1 MTANR
6 KQGRLQKKLT
16 DYQRIVMLISQNK
29 IAGVSRVLSVALR
42 NGADAESICM
52 KLHRAINGTYSPLSG
67 WTSREFDVSFL
78 VKAIGGPRL
87 LYALQEA
94 EGYPS
99 LSTLRRRKA
108 IAEVSVSIGIP
119 TNYEIS
125 ENMAALL
132 GEDGRM
138 PPKFPKVGQVIVIDG
153 AAIEQAIRFDF
164 KRNHLLGLCR
174 EHSMDVKTLIEDVQ
188 DLHTVGDA
196 LFNAKTC
203 HRGKDATVLGLAP
216 ITETENYHVTPLVL
230 SSSCKSETGEGLASW
245 VRRVIENYREHSDGE
260 RRHGPICTLATDGES
275 SFRKLRF
282 ILCLSET
289 LHPDSDLSRKLS
301 VLPGLNLQTGP
312 HGILG
317 TCDPKHIVK
326 RFATMLRSPKGFTL
340 GLHKIESGDVL
351 KSLRHVPMS
360 DRNALLL
367 LNPTDKQ
374 NVPKAVNL
382 IDDLCKLYGR
392 NLVGVGPGEESRIK
406 AVAFVA
412 KVFSY
417 FLFPF
422 TKVEMSLSEQLQSL
436 STYSHLITAIYLRQG
451 LAFMSSALFADSQA
465 IVKHIIFTIA
475 RLQLEPTVPSSFPY
489 HILFEGTDRLENIF
503 SHVRT
508 QDHARN
514 FDIQQLSHKL
524 SIAAEIDAIFQ
535 RNPDLDRG
543 HIRRNLVNARGVDH
557 MNPKSWIGN
566 TCVGEVDIEREYLAG
581 RSLANDMLSGYFQGE
596 NSVINFDRL
605 FSKPDVDHL
614 RPRKEYIGSRTVDG
628 EAADLEDELPVTGQ
642 LLKSTDMD
650 SEIQDGEFEDT
661 RNAID
666 INDYNGTDVDPE
678 DFLKLSGSGKKSEK
692 HNLMINGQ
700 KHYIPTLIST
710 ILGRDRE
717 ETKIE
722 TSRLSRVQGIA
733 RERGLN
739 SSGDQLDASEGK
751 VRSGD
756 LGAVLTRV
764 GNQICLAVVEALN
777 FRQGTSNTNRAM
789 VDVDDLDADGAK
801 ATSVAVQ
808 FLQLISHEPEPET
821 TNTSLTWWWPEQY
834 IQIQDPRDG
843 PILPKHVATRI
854 SGKIFHLLSP
864 NIIYNSVGHP
874 IWSLHHSDLEKTLK
888 HAWEDLDP
896 ESENFVQS
904 VKSLPEIS
912 GPSSE
917 KIPYRLLEDG
927 SPTLYIPSS
936 DVPAALNTVKLSGKE
951 RRPCHFCGE
960 MFRISEMRNHVG
972 AHILKAL
979 RGEADFSLI
988 VGKEVS
994 SFRSTLQ
1001 RPLLIYFLFTD
1012 RHQSLWMVWQRTM

>member
-6 KQGRLQKKLT
+6 KHGRLQKNLS
-16 DYQRIVMLISQNK
+16 DYQRMVMLISQNK

-42 NGADAESICM
+42 NGANAESICI
-52 KLHRAINGTYSPLSG
+52 KLHRAIDGTYSPLSG
-67 WTSREFDVSFL
+67 WSSREFDVAFL

-99 LSTLRRRKA
+99 LSTLRRRKP
-108 IAEVSVSIGIP
+108 ISEVSVSVGVP
-119 TNYEIS
+119 THS
-125 ENMAALL
+125 EMSTNMTALL
-132 GEDGRM
+132 GEGGRM
-138 PPKFPKVGQVIVIDG
+138 PPKFLKVGQVIVIDG
-153 AAIEQAIRFDF
+153 AAIEQVIRYDF
-164 KRNHLLGLCR
+164 KRKHLLGLCR
-174 EHSMDVKTLIEDVQ
+174 EHLTGVKTLIEDVQ
-188 DLHTVGDA
+188 DLHNVGDA
-196 LFNAKTC
+196 LFNARTC

-216 ITETENYHVTPLVL
+216 VTDMENYHVTPLVL
-230 SSSCKSETGEGLASW
+230 SSSCKSETGEELASW
-245 VRRVIENYREHSDGE
+245 VRGVIENYRQHSDGE
-260 RRHGPICTLATDGES
+260 ERHGPICTLATDGES

-282 ILCLSET
+282 LLCLTET
-289 LHPDSDLSRKLS
+289 LDPNSDLSRKLS
-301 VLPGLNLQTGP
+301 VLPGVNLQTGP

-340 GLHKIESGDVL
+340 GLHKIESVDVL
-351 KSLRHVPMS
+351 KSLTHVPMS
-360 DRNALLL
+360 EKNALLL

-382 IDDLCKLYGR
+382 IDDLFKLYGQ
-392 NLVGVGPGEESRIK
+392 NLAGMGPGEESRIK
-406 AVAFVA
+406 AVSFVA

-422 TKVEMSLSEQLQSL
+422 TKVEMSLSEQLRSL

-465 IVKHIIFTIA
+465 IVKNIIFTIA

-524 SIAAEIDAIFQ
+524 SISAEIDAIFQ

-543 HIRRNLVNARGVDH
+543 HIRRNLVNARGIDH
-557 MNPKSWIGN
+557 MNPKSWVGN
-566 TCVGEVDIEREYLAG
+566 TCIGDVDIRREYFAG
-581 RSLANDMLSGYFQGE
+581 RSTANDILSSYFQGNGYGGE
-596 NSVINFDRL
+596 SVINFDRL

-614 RPRKEYIGSRTVDG
+614 RPKKEYIGSRNVDG
-628 EAADLEDELPVTGQ
+628 EGVIEDLEDNLPVTGQ
-642 LLKSTDMD
+642 LLKSTDVD
-650 SEIQDGEFEDT
+650 CETKDGEYEDT
-661 RNAID
+661 SNAID
-666 INDYNGTDVDPE
+666 LDNYNGIDVDPE
-678 DFLKLSGSGKKSEK
+678 DVLSGSKKSDE
-692 HNLMINGQ
+692 HNLMVNGQ

-710 ILGRDRE
+710 ILGGDRE

-739 SSGDQLDASEGK
+739 SSGDQLDATEGK
-751 VRSGD
+751 VKSGD
-756 LGAVLTRV
+756 LGAVLTRI
-764 GNQICLAVVEALN
+764 GDQICLAVVEALN
-777 FRQGTSNTNRAM
+777 FRQGSSNINRAM
-789 VDVDDLDADGAK
+789 VNADDLDADGAM
-801 ATSVAVQ
+801 ATTVAVQ
-808 FLQLISHEPEPET
+808 FLQLVSQEPGPG
-821 TNTSLTWWWPEQY
+821 SDSVHLTWWWPEQY
-834 IQIQDPRDG
+834 IQIQDSRDG

-874 IWSLHHSDLEKTLK
+874 IWSLRHSDLEKTLK
-888 HAWEDLDP
+888 NAWEDLDP
-896 ESENFVQS
+896 DSDNFVRA

-912 GPSSE
+912 SSGPGSE
-917 KIPYRLLEDG
+917 KIPYRFLEDG
-927 SPTLYIPSS
+927 TPTLYIPSS
-936 DVPAALNTVKLSGKE
+936 DIPPALNIVKLAG
-951 RRPCHFCGE
+951 RDLRPCHFCNE
-960 MFRISEMRNHVG
+960 IFRISEMRNHVG
-972 AHILKAL
+972 AHILKAQ
-979 RGEADFSLI
+979 RGVADLSLI
-988 VGKEVS
+988 VGKEVG
-994 SFRSTLQ
+994 SFILQ
-1001 RPLLIYFLFTD
+1001 
-1012 RHQSLWMVWQRTM
+1012 

>member
-1 MTANR
+1 MIANKR
-6 KQGRLQKKLT
+6 HGRLQKKLS

-29 IAGVSRVLSVALR
+29 IAGVSRILSVALR
-42 NGADAESICM
+42 NGADAESICV
-52 KLHRAINGTYSPLSG
+52 KLHRAIDGTYSPLSG
-67 WTSREFDVSFL
+67 WTSHEFDVAFL
-78 VKAIGGPRL
+78 IKAIGGPRL
-87 LYALQEA
+87 LYALQKA

-99 LSTLRRRKA
+99 LSTLRKQKPFPEVA
-108 IAEVSVSIGIP
+108 VSVKVP
-119 TNYEIS
+119 TNHEIS
-125 ENMAALL
+125 ANMAALL
-132 GEDGRM
+132 GEGGRM

-164 KRNHLLGLCR
+164 KRNHILGLCR
-174 EHSMDVKTLIEDVQ
+174 EHSTGVKTLIEDVQ
-188 DLHTVGDA
+188 DLHNVGDA
-196 LFNAKTC
+196 LFNSKTC

-216 ITETENYHVTPLVL
+216 VTDTENYHVTPLIL
-230 SSSCKSETGEGLASW
+230 SSSCKSETGEELASW
-245 VRRVIENYREHSDGE
+245 VRKVIEDYRQHSDGE

-282 ILCLSET
+282 ILCLTET
-289 LHPDSDLSRKLS
+289 LDPNSDLSRKLS

-351 KSLRHVPMS
+351 KALCHVPMS
-360 DRNALLL
+360 EKNALLL

-382 IDDLCKLYGR
+382 INDLFKLYGQ
-392 NLVGVGPGEESRIK
+392 NLLGMGPGEESRMK

-422 TKVEMSLSEQLQSL
+422 TKVEMSLSEQLRSL

-465 IVKHIIFTIA
+465 IVKNIIFTIA
-475 RLQLEPTVPSSFPY
+475 RLQLTVPSSFPY
-489 HILFEGTDRLENIF
+489 YILFEGTDRLENIF

-535 RNPDLDRG
+535 RNPDLNQG
-543 HIRRNLVNARGVDH
+543 HIRRNLINARGIDH

-566 TCVGEVDIEREYLAG
+566 TCVGEVDIRKEYLAG
-581 RSLANDMLSGYFQGE
+581 RSTANDMLSAYFQSRD
-596 NSVINFDRL
+596 SVIDFDRL
-605 FSKPDVDHL
+605 FSKPGVDHL
-614 RPRKEYIGSRTVDG
+614 RPKKEYIGSRTMDLDG
-628 EAADLEDELPVTGQ
+628 EVVVDDLEDELPVTGQ
-642 LLKSTDMD
+642 LLKSTDM
-650 SEIQDGEFEDT
+650 ETQDNEFEDT

-666 INDYNGTDVDPE
+666 IDEYNGTDVDPE
-678 DFLKLSGSGKKSEK
+678 DVSNSNSEPHSTHKKSDE
-692 HNLMINGQ
+692 HYLTVNGQ
-700 KHYIPTLIST
+700 KHYIPTLISMM
-710 ILGRDRE
+710 LDGDRE

-722 TSRLSRVQGIA
+722 TSRLSRVQGIT

-739 SSGDQLDASEGK
+739 SSGDQLDTTEGK
-751 VRSGD
+751 VKSGD

-764 GNQICLAVVEALN
+764 GDQICLAVVEALN
-777 FRQGTSNTNRAM
+777 FRQGNSNTNRAM
-789 VDVDDLDADGAK
+789 VNVDDLDADGAK

-808 FLQLISHEPEPET
+808 FLQLVSQEPGSQADST
-821 TNTSLTWWWPEQY
+821 HLTWWWPEQY
-834 IQIQDPRDG
+834 IQIQDNRDG
-843 PILPKHVATRI
+843 PILPRHVATRI

-874 IWSLHHSDLEKTLK
+874 IWSLHHSDLERALK

-896 ESENFVQS
+896 DSDNFVQA

-936 DVPAALNTVKLSGKE
+936 DIPVALNTVKLAGKE

-960 MFRISEMRNHVG
+960 TFRISEMRNHVG
-972 AHILKAL
+972 AHILKAQ
-979 RGEADFSLI
+979 RGVDDFSLI

-994 SFRSTLQ
+994 SFKSYTTMTLISFY
-1001 RPLLIYFLFTD
+1001 RLA
-1012 RHQSLWMVWQRTM
+1012 